1 MANWFEV
8 KIKYAKIS
16 EQGIERMV
24 SEPYLVDAMS
34 FTEAEA
40 RICKEME
47 AFLGGEFQVVNIK
60 RANYTDLFPFDGADK
75 WYRCRV
81 FFVTIDEEKGM
92 EKRKGVNMLVQ
103 ASDLKSG
110 LENLSIGLKD
120 MTIDY
125 DVTAITETPIMDVFP
140 WYANDDVT
148 E

>member
-60 RANYTDLFPFDGADK
+60 RANYTA
-75 WYRCRV
+75 
-81 FFVTIDEEKGM
+81 
-92 EKRKGVNMLVQ
+92 
-103 ASDLKSG
+103 
-110 LENLSIGLKD
+110 
-120 MTIDY
+120 
-125 DVTAITETPIMDVFP
+125 
-140 WYANDDVT
+140 
-148 E
+148 